1 MLITEWVESGQ
12 ILPSGNSVTMIISP
26 TELALV
32 RHLEEQLLEPEVR
45 RSADHVGRLLAD
57 EFIEFGS
64 SGAIYD
70 KRGIIDALQF
80 EEPGT
85 TVRMVDFTAR
95 PIASD
100 VVLVTYRSIR
110 EGTPNSRLRSSIWK
124 SIDGRWQMIFHQG
137 TPSEISS

>member
-1 MLITEWVESGQ
+1 
-12 ILPSGNSVTMIISP
+12 MIISS

-45 RSADHVGRLLAD
+45 RSADQVDRLLAD

-64 SGAIYD
+64 SGAVYD
-70 KRGIIDALQF
+70 KRRIIEALQY

-95 PIASD
+95 AIASD
-100 VVLVTYRSIR
+100 VVLITYRSIR
-110 EGTPNSRLRSSIWK
+110 EGTPYSRLRSSIWK
-124 SIDGRWQMIFHQG
+124 LIDGQWQMIFHQG
-137 TPSEISS
+137 TPSEI

>member
-1 MLITEWVESGQ
+1 
-12 ILPSGNSVTMIISP
+12 MIISP

-70 KRGIIDALQF
+70 KGGIIDALQF

-95 PIASD
+95 PIALD

-110 EGTPNSRLRSSIWK
+110 EGTPDSRLRSSIWK
-124 SIDGRWQMIFHQG
+124 LIDGRWQMIFHQG

>member
-1 MLITEWVESGQ
+1 MLAGCE
-12 ILPSGNSVTMIISP
+12 LPSSVNPMPAAETGSVVKCVHCWHAYYRVGRKWADPSKRQYAEGVTMIISP

-110 EGTPNSRLRSSIWK
+110 
-124 SIDGRWQMIFHQG
+124 
-137 TPSEISS
+137 